1 MNDNGD
7 EELDEELRTI
17 ISGTNELIR
26 ILEKSH
32 DAHMAMQIL
41 ASTTACVLCSVMDS
55 EEQAHKEFRL
65 FIDAITRSINR
76 AKKNNLVVW
85 PEGSSH

>member
-7 EELDEELRTI
+7 EELDEELRAI
-17 ISGTNELIR
+17 VSGTNELIR

-41 ASTTACVLCSVMDS
+41 ASATACVLCSVMNS
-55 EEQAHKEFRL
+55 EDEAQQEFKL
-65 FIDAITRSINR
+65 FVDAIMRSINR

>member
-7 EELDEELRTI
+7 EDQDEELRAI
-17 ISGTNELIR
+17 VSGTNELIR

-32 DAHMAMQIL
+32 DPHMAMQIL
-41 ASTTACVLCSVMDS
+41 ASTTACILCSVMDS
-55 EEQAHKEFRL
+55 EEQAHAEFKL
-65 FIDAITRSINR
+65 FIDAITRSIHR
-76 AKKNNLVVW
+76 AKKNHLVVW